1 MTPTP
6 GQWRAAAL
14 YALWALVAA
23 TSLLCAFSLW
33 SSQPITAFSV
43 LAALRLFLAALVL
56 VWWTQVFTHVSR
68 GEGLP
73 ETSGA
78 LRALKLIFPWLTA
91 LRLSLWFLNLL
102 ALSGGG
108 AAEANPVALVA
119 LLTVEVGFIGAKNA
133 MYGTLARVA
142 GAPLDNV
149 GRLKLMGWL
158 NTAAALSLAIGVV
171 NVVPL
176 AGTGGGKPL
185 ETTVIFGLHA
195 LLDVAATLLA
205 WKVVQ
210 LQKVPEAPM

>member
-1 MTPTP
+1 MTLTP
-6 GQWRAAAL
+6 GQWRRAAL
-14 YALWALVAA
+14 YALWGLVVA

-33 SSQPITAFSV
+33 SSQPVTAFSV
-43 LAALRLFLAALVL
+43 LAALRLFLAAVVL
-56 VWWTQVFTHVSR
+56 VWWTQVFSQVTLGR
-68 GEGLP
+68 GLP
-73 ETSGA
+73 PENGA
-78 LRALKLIFPWLTA
+78 LRSLRVAFPWLTA
-91 LRLSLWFLNLL
+91 LRLSLWFLNVL
-102 ALSGGG
+102 ALSGGA
-108 AAEANPVALVA
+108 AAEANPVALTA
-119 LLTVEVGFIGAKNA
+119 LLTVEVAFILAKNA

-149 GRLKLMGWL
+149 GRLKLMSWL

-176 AGTGGGKPL
+176 AGTGGGQPL
-185 ETTVIFGLHA
+185 QTTVIFGLHA

>member
-6 GQWRAAAL
+6 GRWRPAAL
-14 YALWALVAA
+14 YALWTLVVA
-23 TSLLCAFSLW
+23 TFGLCALSLW
-33 SSQPITAFSV
+33 SSQPTTAFGV
-43 LAALRLFLAALVL
+43 LAALRYFLAALVL
-56 VWWTQVFTHVSR
+56 VWWTQVFTRVTLGTGVS
-68 GEGLP
+68 E
-73 ETSGA
+73 ENGA

-102 ALSGGG
+102 ALSGGS
-108 AAEANPVALVA
+108 AAEANPVALIA
-119 LLTVEVGFIGAKNA
+119 LLSVELGFIGAKNA

-176 AGTGGGKPL
+176 AGLGGGQPL

-205 WKVVQ
+205 WKTVQ
-210 LQKVPEAPM
+210 LQQVPEAPM